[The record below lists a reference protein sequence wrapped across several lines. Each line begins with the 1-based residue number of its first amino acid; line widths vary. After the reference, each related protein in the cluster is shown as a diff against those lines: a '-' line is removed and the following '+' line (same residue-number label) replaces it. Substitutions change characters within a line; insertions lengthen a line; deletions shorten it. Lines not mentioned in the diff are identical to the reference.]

1 MKIYFV
7 MLEVIPS
14 PDNPEDD
21 CTGAYADCFVKAD
34 SEMTAVDSA
43 KKYMQEQGWDFAG
56 IEEVF
61 PVERDRYTDDE
72 TSLEIYDEACQYG
85 VSGAVYTWDEDD

>member
-43 KKYMQEQGWDFAG
+43 KKYMQEQGCELD
-56 IEEVF
+56 IT
-61 PVERDRYTDDE
+61 DKRYHH
-72 TSLEIYDEACQYG
+72 EIYLSDVRKTAPEKLKT
-85 VSGAVYTWDEDD
+85 VIRHPIRKTE